1 MILIIYKGSCRA
13 RLLPQGLSPY
23 GIKNITFF
31 IHEEIHLFQPG
42 KILLLLLIGFPFCV
56 FTGESKEER
65 KDFFLYLPAGD
76 ALFIFYLVDIEK
88 SERER

>member
-13 RLLPQGLSPY
+13 RLLPQELSPY

-42 KILLLLLIGFPFCV
+42 KIQFSMACM
-56 FTGESKEER
+56 
-65 KDFFLYLPAGD
+65 DFLFSCFKKLPWVSFSISPQGD
-76 ALFIFYLVDIEK
+76 GSFMF
-88 SERER
+88 S

>member
-1 MILIIYKGSCRA
+1 
-13 RLLPQGLSPY
+13 
-23 GIKNITFF
+23 
-31 IHEEIHLFQPG
+31 
-42 KILLLLLIGFPFCV
+42 V

-76 ALFIFYLVDIEK
+76 ALFIFYLVDIEI